1 MSPALEV
8 FCREYQRLSPN
19 HLEALYDIYAPD
31 IRFCDPA
38 HEIQGIVLLVAYFER
53 LFTQVTG
60 CRFDIEQVMEQDGEA
75 LVRWRMVFCHPRLNG
90 GKEVTVPGV
99 SHLRFA
105 EQVYEHTDY
114 FDMGAMLYEQLPLLG
129 GVIRALKRRLNQ

>member
-1 MSPALEV
+1 MSPALTV

-19 HLEALYDIYAPD
+19 HLEGLYDIYAPD

-38 HEIQGIVLLVAYFER
+38 HEIQGIASLVAYFDT
-53 LFTQVTG
+53 LFTQVTA

-75 LVRWRMVFCHPRLNG
+75 LVRWQMVFCHPRLNG
-90 GKEVTVPGV
+90 GKEVQVPGV